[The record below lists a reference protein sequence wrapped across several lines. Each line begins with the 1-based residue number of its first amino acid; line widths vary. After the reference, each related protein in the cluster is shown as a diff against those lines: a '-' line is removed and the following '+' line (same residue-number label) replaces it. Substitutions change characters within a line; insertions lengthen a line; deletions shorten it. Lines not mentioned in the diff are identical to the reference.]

1 MSKNYNNKTKHRSA
15 WFAFVLLMITAL
27 PITAQ
32 AAGTRFQ
39 VGQLWYEV
47 VDATKHTVKVTYG
60 NENLDIEAARQQRF
74 FDIDK
79 GKEVDRDYINNGTKG
94 GDKDADGT
102 YKGYSGTL
110 NGPITIPETV
120 KDANGTNWKVVA
132 IGTCAFINERG
143 FYVEDKVN
151 NKEKRIR
158 LDFVLPSTIEHIEE
172 AAFYQA
178 YACTI
183 NFPEGLKTIGRQA
196 FYRSVVGY
204 YYTYRNTRFRRGVTK
219 KPTVTITIPGQTAI
233 GPQAFELCSTAGA
246 ALSCPNIRYL
256 GYQAFKGSGFSMEVP
271 KSANLGVKPEDTDT
285 EITDLYKTLP
295 GVDQRSGVEAFAESV
310 STSLTLQNGITTIPT
325 GMFDKAFNTDKS
337 KVKKFEIPLSVTTIE
352 ERAFANAGILSFN
365 ELSAVKKIGAR
376 AFENGKLTGD
386 FFVLDNVEEIGD
398 HAFKGNELLTGF
410 TLKGNTNC
418 TVGAGFLEGCTNVEY
433 LDLRDVNSTEVKNN
447 LKNLSREANS
457 TTITAGLQPHTL
469 VYLPNVS
476 DISIAAGQ
484 DVNFVKFDGTCT
496 KLILVDG
503 ADYEFPYAI
512 TASEVVYQ
520 RDFPSF
526 IDGKNC
532 FTIFL
537 PYAVKLPKGIRA
549 YNLDFLRRVD
559 TGKTDGYGQRIY
571 DDTYMFKSIAD
582 EGILDA
588 NRPYLLRIVDG
599 ETHKA
604 DEFKAVDSPVEIA
617 ASGTDKLAKS
627 KLLKPQC
634 YVKGESDQ
642 SYAFYGSTERISN
655 YWYNDGN
662 EGGETDYSLSPWV
675 LNLDG
680 SGKDVWRQ
688 YSDKNT
694 EYMPPFRGAIMRIPG
709 TSSAK
714 QFVLLAEDNQTNGI
728 NDVTGNT
735 DVQQGAQRIYTID
748 GRYVG
753 TNFDSLPSGMYI
765 MKGKKT
771 LKTK

>member
-1 MSKNYNNKTKHRSA
+1 MKQNYKNKTKHRSA
-15 WFAFVLLMITAL
+15 WFALVLLMLTAL

-32 AAGTRFQ
+32 TAGTRFK
-39 VGQLWYEV
+39 GQGGILWYEV
-47 VDATKHTVKVTYG
+47 VDATKHTVKVTYA
-60 NENLDIEAARQQRF
+60 NENLDKAKARQLK
-74 FDIDK
+74 FD
-79 GKEVDRDYINNGTKG
+79 RNLDYVNNGTKG
-94 GDKDADGT
+94 GDDKADGT
-102 YKGYSGTL
+102 YKGYSGKL
-110 NGPITIPETV
+110 NNTITIPETV

-196 FYRSVVGY
+196 FYRTVVGY
-204 YYTYRNTRFRRGVTK
+204 YYTYRNTKFRRQAKTH
-219 KPTVTITIPGQTAI
+219 PTVTITIPGQTAI
-233 GPQAFELCSTAGA
+233 GPQAFEQCSTAGA
-246 ALSCPNIRYL
+246 TLSCPNIRYL
-256 GYQAFKGSGFSMEVP
+256 GYQAFKGSGFLMEVP
-271 KSANLGVKPEDTDT
+271 KSANLGVKPAGTDT

-295 GVDQRSGVEAFAESV
+295 GVDQRSGVEAFAESKSKSV
-310 STSLTLQNGITTIPT
+310 TLQDGITTIPT
-325 GMFDKAFNTDKS
+325 GMFENAFKELA
-337 KVKKFEIPLSVTTIE
+337 KFVIPLSVTTIE
-352 ERAFANAGILSFN
+352 ERAFANAGIKSFN

-386 FFVLDNVEEIGD
+386 FVVLDNVEEIGNE
-398 HAFKGNELLTGF
+398 AFKGNELLTGF
-410 TLKGNTNC
+410 TLKGSDNC

-433 LDLRDVNSTEVKNN
+433 LDLRDVNSTVVKNN

-457 TTITAGLQPHTL
+457 TTITAGLPTHTL

-496 KLILVDG
+496 KLVLVDG
-503 ADYEFPYAI
+503 TDYEFPYAI

-520 RDFPSF
+520 RNFPSF

-537 PYAVKLPKGIRA
+537 PYAVKLPGGIRA
-549 YNLDFLRRVD
+549 YNLDYLKSV
-559 TGKTDGYGQRIY
+559 TVMEYGEPKTTE
-571 DDTYMFKSIAD
+571 TYMFNSIPD
-582 EGILDA
+582 KGTLEA
-588 NRPYLLRIVDG
+588 NRPYLLRITDG
-599 ETHKA
+599 KEHKSE
-604 DEFKAVDSPVEIA
+604 EFKAVDNPVNIA
-617 ASGTDKLAKS
+617 ASGTEKCAG
-627 KLLKPQC
+627 LLKPQFF
-634 YVKGESDQ
+634 VKANSDQ
-642 SYAFYGSTERISN
+642 SFAFYGSTERTST
-655 YWYNDGN
+655 YWYKNGDM
-662 EGGETDYSLSPWV
+662 GGETKKELCPWV
-675 LNLDG
+675 LNYNSPG
-680 SGKDVWRQ
+680 QDVWRQ
-688 YSDKNT
+688 YSTKN
-694 EYMPPFRGAIMRIPG
+694 EAFVPPFRGFIMSIPG
-709 TSSAK
+709 TSGAK
-714 QFVLLAEDNQTNGI
+714 KFVVLSEGETTGI
-728 NDVTGNT
+728 NDVTT
-735 DVQQGAQRIYTID
+735 DADAQQGAQRIYTID

>member
-15 WFAFVLLMITAL
+15 WFALVLLMITTL

-32 AAGTRFQ
+32 TAGTRFQ
-39 VGQLWYEV
+39 VGILWYEV
-47 VDATKHTVKVTYG
+47 VDATKHTVKVTYA
-60 NENLDIEAARQQRF
+60 NKNLDKAKARQLKF
-74 FDIDK
+74 EK
-79 GKEVDRDYINNGTKG
+79 NLDYVNNGTKG
-94 GDKDADGT
+94 GDKGADNT
-102 YKGYSGTL
+102 YKGYSGKL
-110 NGPITIPETV
+110 NNTITIPETV
-120 KDANGTNWKVVA
+120 KDDAGTQWKVVA

-143 FYVEDKVN
+143 FYDN
-151 NKEKRIR
+151 NPEKKIR
-158 LDFVLPSTIEHIEE
+158 LDFVLPSTIEYIEE

-196 FYRSVVGY
+196 FYNSVVGY
-204 YYTYRNTRFRRGVTK
+204 YYTYGNTKFRRGVTK

-256 GYQAFKGSGFSMEVP
+256 GYQAFKGSGFLTEVP
-271 KSANLGVKPEDTDT
+271 KSANLGVKPADTDT

-295 GVDQRSGVEAFAESV
+295 GVDQRSGVEAFAESKSKSV
-310 STSLTLQNGITTIPT
+310 TLQDGITTIPT
-325 GMFDKAFNTDKS
+325 GMFENAFKELA
-337 KVKKFEIPLSVTTIE
+337 KFVIPLSVTTIE
-352 ERAFANAGILSFN
+352 ERAFANAGIKSFN

-386 FFVLDNVEEIGD
+386 FFVLDNVEEIGNE
-398 HAFKGNELLTGF
+398 AFKGNVNLTGF

-418 TVGAGFLEGCTNVEY
+418 TIGAGFLEGCTNVEY
-433 LDLRDVNSTEVKNN
+433 LDLRDVNSTAVKNN

-457 TTITAGLQPHTL
+457 NTITAGLPTHTL
-469 VYLPNVS
+469 VYLPKVS

>member
-1 MSKNYNNKTKHRSA
+1 MKQNYKNRTKHRSA
-15 WFAFVLLMITAL
+15 WFALVLLMLTAL

-32 AAGTRFQ
+32 TAGTRFQ
-39 VGQLWYEV
+39 VGILWYEV
-47 VDATKHTVKVTYG
+47 VDATKHTVKVTYA
-60 NENLDIEAARQQRF
+60 NKNLDKAKARQLE
-74 FDIDK
+74 FDTNL
-79 GKEVDRDYINNGTKG
+79 DYVNNGTRG
-94 GDKDADGT
+94 GDDKADGT
-102 YKGYSGTL
+102 YKGYSGKL
-110 NGPITIPETV
+110 NNTITIPETV
-120 KDANGTNWKVVA
+120 KDDAGTQWKVVA

-143 FYVEDKVN
+143 FYDN
-151 NKEKRIR
+151 NPEKKIR
-158 LDFVLPSTIEHIEE
+158 LDFVLPSTIEYIEE

-204 YYTYRNTRFRRGVTK
+204 YYTYRNTKFRRGVTK

-256 GYQAFKGSGFSMEVP
+256 GYQAFKGSGFLTEVP
-271 KSANLGVKPEDTDT
+271 KSANLGVKPADTDT

-295 GVDQRSGVEAFAESV
+295 GVDQRSGVEAFAESKSKSV
-310 STSLTLQNGITTIPT
+310 TLQDGITTIPT
-325 GMFDKAFNTDKS
+325 GMFENAFKELA
-337 KVKKFEIPLSVTTIE
+337 KFVIPLSVTTIE
-352 ERAFANAGILSFN
+352 ERAFANAGIKSFN

-386 FFVLDNVEEIGD
+386 FVVLDNVEEIGNE
-398 HAFKGNELLTGF
+398 AFKGNELLTGF
-410 TLKGNTNC
+410 TLKGSTNC

-433 LDLRDVNSTEVKNN
+433 LDLRNVNSTVVKNN
-447 LKNLSREANS
+447 LKNLSRETNS
-457 TTITAGLQPHTL
+457 STITAGLPTHTL

-476 DISIAAGQ
+476 DISIATGQ
-484 DVNFVKFDGTCT
+484 DVNFVKFDGKCT
-496 KLILVDG
+496 KLVLVDG
-503 ADYEFPYAI
+503 EDYEFPYAI

-599 ETHKA
+599 QTHKA
-604 DEFKAVDSPVEIA
+604 DEFKAAHSPAEIA

-714 QFVLLAEDNQTNGI
+714 QFVLLAEDPQTDGI

-753 TNFDSLPSGMYI
+753 TDFDSLPSGMYI

>member
-1 MSKNYNNKTKHRSA
+1 M
-15 WFAFVLLMITAL
+15 
-27 PITAQ
+27 
-32 AAGTRFQ
+32 
-39 VGQLWYEV
+39 
-47 VDATKHTVKVTYG
+47 VDATKHTVKVTYA
-60 NENLDIEAARQQRF
+60 NKNLDKAKARQLE
-74 FDIDK
+74 FDTNL
-79 GKEVDRDYINNGTKG
+79 DYVNNGTRG
-94 GDKDADGT
+94 GDDKADGT
-102 YKGYSGTL
+102 YKGYSGKL
-110 NGPITIPETV
+110 NNTITIPETV
-120 KDANGTNWKVVA
+120 KDDAGTQWKVVA

-143 FYVEDKVN
+143 FYDN
-151 NKEKRIR
+151 NPEKKIR
-158 LDFVLPSTIEHIEE
+158 LDFVLPSTIEYIEE

-204 YYTYRNTRFRRGVTK
+204 YYTYRNTKFRRGVTK

-256 GYQAFKGSGFSMEVP
+256 GYQAFKGSGFLTEVP
-271 KSANLGVKPEDTDT
+271 KSANLGVKPADTDT

-295 GVDQRSGVEAFAESV
+295 GVDQRSGVEAFAESKSKSV
-310 STSLTLQNGITTIPT
+310 TLQDGITTIPT
-325 GMFDKAFNTDKS
+325 GMFENAFKELA
-337 KVKKFEIPLSVTTIE
+337 KFVIPLSVTTIE
-352 ERAFANAGILSFN
+352 ERAFANAGIKSFN

-386 FFVLDNVEEIGD
+386 FVVLDNVEEIGNE
-398 HAFKGNELLTGF
+398 AFKGNELLTGF
-410 TLKGNTNC
+410 TLKGSTNC

-433 LDLRDVNSTEVKNN
+433 LDLRNVNSTVVKNN
-447 LKNLSREANS
+447 LKNLSRETNS
-457 TTITAGLQPHTL
+457 STITAGLPTHTL

-476 DISIAAGQ
+476 DISIATGQ
-484 DVNFVKFDGTCT
+484 DVNFVKFDGKCT
-496 KLILVDG
+496 KLVLVDG
-503 ADYEFPYAI
+503 EDYEFPYAI

-599 ETHKA
+599 QTHKA
-604 DEFKAVDSPVEIA
+604 DEFKAAHSPAEIA

-714 QFVLLAEDNQTNGI
+714 QFVLLAEDPQTDGI

-753 TNFDSLPSGMYI
+753 TDFDSLPSGMYI

>member
-1 MSKNYNNKTKHRSA
+1 MKQNYNNKTKLRSA
-15 WFAFVLLMITAL
+15 WFALVLLMLTAL

-32 AAGTRFQ
+32 TAGTRFQ
-39 VGQLWYEV
+39 VGILWYEV
-47 VDATKHTVKVTYG
+47 VDATKHTVKVTYA
-60 NENLDIEAARQQRF
+60 NENLDKAKARQLE
-74 FDIDK
+74 FDK
-79 GKEVDRDYINNGTKG
+79 NLDYVNNGTRG
-94 GDKDADGT
+94 GDDKADGT
-102 YKGYSGTL
+102 YKGYSGKL
-110 NGPITIPETV
+110 NNTITIPETV
-120 KDANGTNWKVVA
+120 KDDAGTQWKVVA

-143 FYVEDKVN
+143 FYDN
-151 NKEKRIR
+151 NPEKKIR

-204 YYTYRNTRFRRGVTK
+204 YYTYRNTKFRRGVTK

-256 GYQAFKGSGFSMEVP
+256 GYQAFKGSGFLTEVP

-295 GVDQRSGVEAFAESV
+295 GVDQRSGVEAFAGSISKSV
-310 STSLTLQNGITTIPT
+310 TLQDGITTIPT
-325 GMFDKAFNTDKS
+325 GMFDKAFRGNLDKDNI
-337 KVKKFEIPLSVTTIE
+337 KKFEIPLSVTTIE

-386 FFVLDNVEEIGD
+386 FVVLDNVEEIGNE
-398 HAFKGNELLTGF
+398 AFKGNVNLTGF

-418 TVGAGFLEGCTNVEY
+418 TVGTGFLEGCTNVEY

-457 TTITAGLQPHTL
+457 NTITAGLPTHTL

-484 DVNFVKFDGTCT
+484 DVNFVKSDGTCT
-496 KLILVDG
+496 KLVLEDG
-503 ADYEFPYAI
+503 TDYEFLCDI

-520 RDFPSF
+520 RDLPSLSHF
-526 IDGKNC
+526 IEGKNC

-549 YNLDFLRRVD
+549 YNLDYLNKKGN
-559 TGKTDGYGQRIY
+559 TE
-571 DDTYMFKSIAD
+571 TYMFKSIPD
-582 EGILDA
+582 KDKDILKA
-588 NRPYLLRIVDG
+588 NTPYLLRITDG
-599 ETHKA
+599 KTHTS
-604 DEFKAVDSPVEIA
+604 DEFEAASSPVTIA
-617 ASGTDKLAKS
+617 ASGTKLPKS

-634 YVKGESDQ
+634 FVKAESDQ
-642 SYAFYGSTERISN
+642 SYAFYGNTEKTSI
-655 YWYNDGN
+655 YWYSDGN
-662 EGGETDYSLSPWV
+662 IGGETKKELCPWV
-675 LNLDG
+675 LNVNYP
-680 SGKDVWRQ
+680 GKDVWRQ
-688 YSDKNT
+688 YSTKN
-694 EYMPPFRGAIMRIPG
+694 EAFVPPFRGFIMSIPG
-709 TSSAK
+709 TSGAK
-714 QFVLLAEDNQTNGI
+714 QFVVLSEGETTGI
-728 NDVTGNT
+728 NDVTT
-735 DVQQGAQRIYTID
+735 DADAQQGAQRIYTID

-753 TNFDSLPSGMYI
+753 TDFDSLPSGMYI

>member
-1 MSKNYNNKTKHRSA
+1 MKQNYKNKTKHRSA
-15 WFAFVLLMITAL
+15 WFALVLLMLTAL

-32 AAGTRFQ
+32 TAGTRFK
-39 VGQLWYEV
+39 GQGGILWYEV
-47 VDATKHTVKVTYG
+47 VDATKHTVKVTYA
-60 NENLDIEAARQQRF
+60 NENLDKAKARQLE
-74 FDIDK
+74 FDK
-79 GKEVDRDYINNGTKG
+79 NVDYVNNGTKG
-94 GDKDADGT
+94 GDDKADGT
-102 YKGYSGTL
+102 YKGYSGKL
-110 NGPITIPETV
+110 NKTITIPETV
-120 KDANGTNWKVVA
+120 KDDAGTQWKVVA

-143 FYVEDKVN
+143 FYDN
-151 NKEKRIR
+151 NPEKKIR

-204 YYTYRNTRFRRGVTK
+204 YYTYKNLKFRRNVTAN
-219 KPTVTITIPGQTAI
+219 PTVTITIPGKTAI

-246 ALSCPNIRYL
+246 TLSCPNIRYL

-295 GVDQRSGVEAFAESV
+295 DVDQRSGVEAFAGAGSKVKSV
-310 STSLTLQNGITTIPT
+310 TLQDGITTIPT
-325 GMFDKAFNTDKS
+325 GMFEKAFKDLDKF
-337 KVKKFEIPLSVTTIE
+337 VIPLTVTTIE
-352 ERAFANAGILSFN
+352 ERAFANAGIKSFN

-386 FFVLDNVEEIGD
+386 FVVLDNVEEIGD

-410 TLKGNTNC
+410 TLKGSTNC

-433 LDLRDVNSTEVKNN
+433 LDLRDVNSTVVKNN

-457 TTITAGLQPHTL
+457 NTITAGLPTHTL

-484 DVNFVKFDGTCT
+484 DVNFVKSDGTCT
-496 KLILVDG
+496 KLLLEDG
-503 ADYEFPYAI
+503 TDYEFPYAI

-520 RDFPSF
+520 RNFPSLSHF
-526 IDGKNC
+526 IEGKNC

-549 YNLDFLRRVD
+549 YNLDYLKREKVNEYG
-559 TGKTDGYGQRIY
+559 TIKTYE
-571 DDTYMFKSIAD
+571 TYMFKSIPD
-582 EGILDA
+582 KDKDILKA
-588 NRPYLLRIVDG
+588 NTPYLLRITDG
-599 ETHKA
+599 KEHRSE
-604 DEFKAVDSPVEIA
+604 DFEAVGNPVVIA
-617 ASGTDKLAKS
+617 ASGEKLPKS
-627 KLLKPQC
+627 KLLKPQWF
-634 YVKGESDQ
+634 VKGKTDQ
-642 SYAFYGSTERISN
+642 SYAFYGSTERTSS
-655 YWYNDGN
+655 YWYKDGN
-662 EGGETDYSLSPWV
+662 IGGETNYDYSPWV
-675 LNLDG
+675 LNVNYP
-680 SGKDVWRQ
+680 GKDVWRQ
-688 YSDKNT
+688 YSTKN
-694 EYMPPFRGAIMRIPG
+694 EDFVPPFRGFIMLMPG
-709 TSSAK
+709 TSGAK
-714 QFVLLAEDNQTNGI
+714 QFVVLSEGETTGI
-728 NDVTGNT
+728 NDVTT
-735 DVQQGAQRIYTID
+735 DADARQGAQRIYTID

>member
-1 MSKNYNNKTKHRSA
+1 MMKQNYNNKTKLRSA
-15 WFAFVLLMITAL
+15 WFALVLLMITAL
-27 PITAQ
+27 PISAQ
-32 AAGTRFQ
+32 NKRERFEFDSY
-39 VGQLWYEV
+39 WYEV
-47 VDATKHTVKVTYG
+47 VDAAKHTVKVTYK
-60 NENLDIEAARQQRF
+60 NEKAATAEARQ
-74 FDIDK
+74 
-79 GKEVDRDYINNGTKG
+79 KELESYR
-94 GDKDADGT
+94 ADLPNEW
-102 YKGYSGTL
+102 KAYSGKPKHEVEDEPKVGSSE
-110 NGPITIPETV
+110 NAKNKINVINIPEKVSYNSKEWT
-120 KDANGTNWKVVA
+120 VVA
-132 IGTCAFINERG
+132 IGSYAFINERKI
-143 FYVEDKVN
+143 DKV
-151 NKEKRIR
+151 
-158 LDFVLPSTIEHIEE
+158 VLPETIETIED
-172 AAFYQA
+172 AAFYQ
-178 YACTI
+178 CSVITL
-183 NFPEGLKTIGRQA
+183 NFPENLKYIGWRA
-196 FYRSVVGY
+196 FYKTNLEPYKMEKVLKPNGD
-204 YYTYRNTRFRRGVTK
+204 FRRWK
-219 KPTVTITIPGQTAI
+219 SDKLSIAIPGTTAI
-233 GPQAFELCSTAGA
+233 GPQAFEGSFSSAEF
-246 ALSCPNIRYL
+246 SCPNITFV
-256 GYQAFKGSGFSMEVP
+256 GYQAFKGAKFKITTP
-271 KSANLGVKPEDTDT
+271 IPATANIGEPTTDAT
-285 EITDLYKTLP
+285 IKAMYKNLAPAVTDY
-295 GVDQRSGVEAFAESV
+295 RSGVESFADFRGTV
-310 STSLTLQNGITTIPT
+310 SLAEGPTTIPT
-325 GMFDKAFNTDKS
+325 GMFEKAFPFTKLDEF
-337 KVKKFEIPLSVTTIE
+337 VIPLSVTSLD
-352 ERAFANAGILSFN
+352 ERVFANAGIKSYS
-365 ELSAVKKIGAR
+365 ELSKVKKIGAR
-376 AFENGKLTGD
+376 AFENGALSGD
-386 FFVLDNVEEIGD
+386 FVILNNIEEIGD
-398 HAFKGNELLTGF
+398 GAFKGNVNLAAF
-410 TLKGNTNC
+410 TLKGSTSC
-418 TVGAGFLEGCTNVEY
+418 KVGAGILADCAGLEY

-447 LKNLSREANS
+447 LKNLSRETNS
-457 TTITAGLQPHTL
+457 STITAGLPTHTL

-476 DISIAAGQ
+476 DISIATGQ
-484 DVNFVKFDGTCT
+484 DVNFVKFDGKCT
-496 KLILVDG
+496 KLVLVDG
-503 ADYEFPYAI
+503 EDYEFPYAI

-599 ETHKA
+599 QTHKA
-604 DEFKAVDSPVEIA
+604 DEFKAAHSPAEIA

-714 QFVLLAEDNQTNGI
+714 QFVLLAEDPQTDGI

>member
-1 MSKNYNNKTKHRSA
+1 MKQNYNNKTKLRSA
-15 WFAFVLLMITAL
+15 WFALVLLMITAL

-32 AAGTRFQ
+32 NKGDRFQ

-47 VDATKHTVKVTYG
+47 VDATKHTVKVTYA
-60 NENLDIEAARQQRF
+60 NENLDKAKARQLE
-74 FDIDK
+74 FDK
-79 GKEVDRDYINNGTKG
+79 NFDYVNNGTRG
-94 GDKDADGT
+94 GDDKADGT

-110 NGPITIPETV
+110 NNTITIPEKVTYQSKDWTV
-120 KDANGTNWKVVA
+120 TA

-143 FYVEDKVN
+143 FYDN
-151 NKEKRIR
+151 NPEKKIR

-204 YYTYRNTRFRRGVTK
+204 YYTYKNLKFRRNVTAN
-219 KPTVTITIPGQTAI
+219 PTVTITIPGKTAI

-246 ALSCPNIRYL
+246 TLSCPNIRYL

-295 GVDQRSGVEAFAESV
+295 DVDQRSGVEAFAGAGSKVKSV
-310 STSLTLQNGITTIPT
+310 TLQDGITTIPT
-325 GMFDKAFNTDKS
+325 GMFEKAFKDLDKF
-337 KVKKFEIPLSVTTIE
+337 VIPLTVTTIE
-352 ERAFANAGILSFN
+352 ERAFANASIKSFN

-386 FFVLDNVEEIGD
+386 FVVLDNVEEIGNE
-398 HAFKGNELLTGF
+398 AFKGNELLTGF
-410 TLKGNTNC
+410 TLKGSTNC

-457 TTITAGLQPHTL
+457 NTITAGLPTHTL

-484 DVNFVKFDGTCT
+484 DVNFVKSDGTCT
-496 KLILVDG
+496 KLVLVDG
-503 ADYEFPYAI
+503 TDYEFPYAI
-512 TASEVVYQ
+512 TANEVVYQ
-520 RDFPSF
+520 RDLPSLSHF
-526 IDGKNC
+526 IEGKNC

-549 YNLDFLRRVD
+549 YNLDYLNKKGN
-559 TGKTDGYGQRIY
+559 TE
-571 DDTYMFKSIAD
+571 TYMFKSIPD
-582 EGILDA
+582 KDKDILKA
-588 NRPYLLRIVDG
+588 NTPYLLRITDG
-599 ETHKA
+599 KEHRSE
-604 DEFKAVDSPVEIA
+604 DFEAVGNPVVIA
-617 ASGTDKLAKS
+617 ASGEKLPKS
-627 KLLKPQC
+627 KLLKPQFFE
-634 YVKGESDQ
+634 KGKTDQ
-642 SYAFYGSTERISN
+642 SYAFYGSTERTSS
-655 YWYNDGN
+655 YWYKDGN
-662 EGGETDYSLSPWV
+662 IGGETNYDYSPWV
-675 LNLDG
+675 LNVNYP
-680 SGKDVWRQ
+680 GKDVWRQ
-688 YSDKNT
+688 YSTKN
-694 EYMPPFRGAIMRIPG
+694 EDFVPPFRGFIMLMPG
-709 TSSAK
+709 TSGAK
-714 QFVLLAEDNQTNGI
+714 QFIVLSESETTGI
-728 NDVTGNT
+728 NDVTT
-735 DVQQGAQRIYTID
+735 DADARQGAQRIYTID

>member
-1 MSKNYNNKTKHRSA
+1 MKQNYNNKTKLRSA
-15 WFAFVLLMITAL
+15 WFALVLLMITAL

-32 AAGTRFQ
+32 NKGDRFQ

-47 VDATKHTVKVTYG
+47 VDATKHTVKVTYA
-60 NENLDIEAARQQRF
+60 NENLDKAKARQLE
-74 FDIDK
+74 FDK
-79 GKEVDRDYINNGTKG
+79 NFDYVNNGTRG
-94 GDKDADGT
+94 GDDKADGT

-110 NGPITIPETV
+110 NNTITIPEKVTYQSKDWTV
-120 KDANGTNWKVVA
+120 TA

-143 FYVEDKVN
+143 FYDN
-151 NKEKRIR
+151 NPEKKIR

-204 YYTYRNTRFRRGVTK
+204 YYTYKNLKFRRNVTAN
-219 KPTVTITIPGQTAI
+219 PTVTITIPGKTAI

-246 ALSCPNIRYL
+246 TLSCPNIRYL

-295 GVDQRSGVEAFAESV
+295 DVDQRSGVEAFAESKA
-310 STSLTLQNGITTIPT
+310 TSVTLQDGITTIPT
-325 GMFDKAFNTDKS
+325 GMFDKAFS
-337 KVKKFEIPLSVTTIE
+337 KNKKDDLIKKFEIPLSVTTIE

-386 FFVLDNVEEIGD
+386 FVVLDNVEEIGNE
-398 HAFKGNELLTGF
+398 AFKGNELLTGF
-410 TLKGNTNC
+410 TLKGSTNC

-433 LDLRDVNSTEVKNN
+433 LDLRDVNSTVVKNN

-457 TTITAGLQPHTL
+457 NTITAGLPTHTL

-484 DVNFVKFDGTCT
+484 DVNFVKYGGTCT
-496 KLILVDG
+496 KLVLVDG
-503 ADYEFPYAI
+503 TDYEFPYAI
-512 TASEVVYQ
+512 TANEVVYQ
-520 RDFPSF
+520 RDLPSLSHF
-526 IDGKNC
+526 IEGKNC

-549 YNLDFLRRVD
+549 YNLDYLNKKGN
-559 TGKTDGYGQRIY
+559 TE
-571 DDTYMFKSIAD
+571 TYMFKSIPD
-582 EGILDA
+582 KDKDILKA
-588 NRPYLLRIVDG
+588 NTPYLLRITDG
-599 ETHKA
+599 KEHRSE
-604 DEFKAVDSPVEIA
+604 DFEAVGNPVVIA
-617 ASGTDKLAKS
+617 ASGEKLPKS
-627 KLLKPQC
+627 KLLKPQFFE
-634 YVKGESDQ
+634 KGKTDQ
-642 SYAFYGSTERISN
+642 SYAFYGSTERTSS
-655 YWYNDGN
+655 YWYKDGN
-662 EGGETDYSLSPWV
+662 IGGETNYDYSPWV
-675 LNLDG
+675 LNVNYP
-680 SGKDVWRQ
+680 GKDVWRQ
-688 YSDKNT
+688 YSTKN
-694 EYMPPFRGAIMRIPG
+694 EDFVPPFRGFIMLMPG
-709 TSSAK
+709 TSGAK
-714 QFVLLAEDNQTNGI
+714 QFIVLSESETTGI
-728 NDVTGNT
+728 NDVTT
-735 DVQQGAQRIYTID
+735 DADARQGAQRIYTID

>member
-1 MSKNYNNKTKHRSA
+1 MKQNYNNKTKLRSA
-15 WFAFVLLMITAL
+15 WFALVLLMLTAL

-32 AAGTRFQ
+32 NAVERFQ
-39 VGQLWYEV
+39 SGDLWYEV
-47 VDATKHTVKVTYG
+47 VDATKHTVKVTYA
-60 NENLDIEAARQQRF
+60 NKNLDKAKARQLEF
-74 FDIDK
+74 EK
-79 GKEVDRDYINNGTKG
+79 NLDYVNNGTKG

-102 YKGYSGTL
+102 YKGYSGKL
-110 NGPITIPETV
+110 NGTITIPEKVTYQSKDWTV
-120 KDANGTNWKVVA
+120 TA

-196 FYRSVVGY
+196 FYNSVVGY
-204 YYTYRNTRFRRGVTK
+204 YYTYGNTKFRRGVTK

-256 GYQAFKGSGFSMEVP
+256 GYQAFKGSGFLTEVP
-271 KSANLGVKPEDTDT
+271 KSANLGVKPADTDT

-295 GVDQRSGVEAFAESV
+295 GVDQRSGVEAFAESKSKSV
-310 STSLTLQNGITTIPT
+310 TLQDGITTIPT
-325 GMFDKAFNTDKS
+325 GMFENAFKELA
-337 KVKKFEIPLSVTTIE
+337 KFVIPLSVTTIE
-352 ERAFANAGILSFN
+352 ERAFANAGIKSFN

-386 FFVLDNVEEIGD
+386 FVVLDNVEEIGNE
-398 HAFKGNELLTGF
+398 AFKGNELLTGF
-410 TLKGNTNC
+410 TLKGSTNC

-433 LDLRDVNSTEVKNN
+433 LDLRDVNSTAVKNN

-457 TTITAGLQPHTL
+457 NMITAGLPTHTL

-496 KLILVDG
+496 KLVLVDG
-503 ADYEFPYAI
+503 TDYEFPYAI
-512 TASEVVYQ
+512 KANEVVYQ
-520 RDFPSF
+520 RDLPSLDYF
-526 IDGKNC
+526 IEGKNC

-537 PYAVKLPKGIRA
+537 PYAVTLPPGIRA
-549 YNLDFLRRVD
+549 YNLDYLQSID
-559 TGKTDGYGQRIY
+559 TGELDGWGQRILKE
-571 DDTYMFKSIAD
+571 TYYFNSIPD
-582 EGILDA
+582 GSTLKA
-588 NRPYLLRIVDG
+588 NRPYLLRITDG
-599 ETHKA
+599 KTHSSEKF
-604 DEFKAVDSPVEIA
+604 EAVGNPVVIA
-617 ASGTDKLAKS
+617 ASGEKLPKS
-627 KLLKPQC
+627 KLLKPQFFE
-634 YVKGESDQ
+634 KGKTDQ
-642 SYAFYGSTERISN
+642 SYAFYGSTERTSN
-655 YWYNDGN
+655 YWYKDGN
-662 EGGETDYSLSPWV
+662 IGGETNYDYSPWV
-675 LNLDG
+675 LNVNYP
-680 SGKDVWRQ
+680 GKDVWRQ
-688 YSDKNT
+688 YSNKN
-694 EYMPPFRGAIMRIPG
+694 EDFVPPFRGFILRMPG
-709 TSSAK
+709 TPGAK
-714 QFVLLAEDNQTNGI
+714 QFVVLSEGETTGI
-728 NDVTGNT
+728 SDVTGNT
-735 DVQQGAQRIYTID
+735 DVQQGAQRIYTLD